1 MRTLKFFQFLVIA
14 LVSVMTI
21 SSCDKEDEN
30 PLVGTWTASYSD
42 EYGTENYLFTFNSD
56 KTFSGQVS
64 YSETE
69 IYHMS
74 GTYILDEATSN
85 VDTRTE
91 LQIQE
96 AMLELMKDKT
106 CFVIAHRLSTIQNA
120 DCILVVK
127 EGEVIEQGTHDEL
140 MEKRGFYRSL
150 YDSQFAGK
158 QI

>member
-42 EYGTENYLFTFNSD
+42 EYGPENYLFTFNSD

-74 GTYILDEATSN
+74 GTYVLDEATSKLYMTTN
-85 VDTRTE
+85 PTDNIEGGTTTYNISISKKE
-91 LQIQE
+91 ITLTDPE
-96 AMLELMKDKT
+96 DSEFT
-106 CFVIAHRLSTIQNA
+106 
-120 DCILVVK
+120 LVFHK
-127 EGEVIEQGTHDEL
+127 
-140 MEKRGFYRSL
+140 K
-150 YDSQFAGK
+150 
-158 QI
+158 

>member
-74 GTYILDEATSN
+74 GTYILDEATS
-85 VDTRTE
+85 
-91 LQIQE
+91 
-96 AMLELMKDKT
+96 K
-106 CFVIAHRLSTIQNA
+106 LSMTTNPTDDIEGGTTTYNISISQKEITLT
-120 DCILVVK
+120 DPEDSEFTLVFHK
-127 EGEVIEQGTHDEL
+127 
-140 MEKRGFYRSL
+140 K
-150 YDSQFAGK
+150 
-158 QI
+158 

>member
-1 MRTLKFFQFLVIA
+1 MRTFKFFQLLVIA
-14 LVSVMTI
+14 LVSTMIV

-74 GTYILDEATSN
+74 GTYVLDEATSKLYMTTN
-85 VDTRTE
+85 PTDDIEGGTTTYNISKKE
-91 LQIQE
+91 ITLTDPE
-96 AMLELMKDKT
+96 DSEFT
-106 CFVIAHRLSTIQNA
+106 
-120 DCILVVK
+120 LVFHK
-127 EGEVIEQGTHDEL
+127 
-140 MEKRGFYRSL
+140 K
-150 YDSQFAGK
+150 
-158 QI
+158 

>member
-1 MRTLKFFQFLVIA
+1 MRTFKFFQLLVIA
-14 LVSVMTI
+14 LVSTMIV

-74 GTYILDEATSN
+74 GTYVLDEATSKLYMTTN
-85 VDTRTE
+85 PTDDIEGGTTTYNIFISQKE
-91 LQIQE
+91 ITLTDPE
-96 AMLELMKDKT
+96 DSEFT
-106 CFVIAHRLSTIQNA
+106 
-120 DCILVVK
+120 LVFHK
-127 EGEVIEQGTHDEL
+127 
-140 MEKRGFYRSL
+140 K
-150 YDSQFAGK
+150 
-158 QI
+158 

>member
-74 GTYILDEATSN
+74 GTYILDEATSKLYMTTN
-85 VDTRTE
+85 PTDDIEGGT
-91 LQIQE
+91 
-96 AMLELMKDKT
+96 
-106 CFVIAHRLSTIQNA
+106 TIYNISISQKEITLT
-120 DCILVVK
+120 DPEDSEFTLVFHK
-127 EGEVIEQGTHDEL
+127 
-140 MEKRGFYRSL
+140 K
-150 YDSQFAGK
+150 
-158 QI
+158 

>member
-1 MRTLKFFQFLVIA
+1 MRTFKFFQLLVIA
-14 LVSVMTI
+14 LVSTMIV

-74 GTYILDEATSN
+74 GTYILDEATSKLYMTTN
-85 VDTRTE
+85 PTDDIERGTTTYNISISKKE
-91 LQIQE
+91 ITLTDPE
-96 AMLELMKDKT
+96 DSEFT
-106 CFVIAHRLSTIQNA
+106 
-120 DCILVVK
+120 LVFHK
-127 EGEVIEQGTHDEL
+127 
-140 MEKRGFYRSL
+140 K
-150 YDSQFAGK
+150 
-158 QI
+158 

>member
-1 MRTLKFFQFLVIA
+1 MRTFKFFQLLVIA
-14 LVSVMTI
+14 LVSTMIV

-74 GTYILDEATSN
+74 GTYVLDEATSKLYMTTN
-85 VDTRTE
+85 PTDDSEGGTTTYNISISKKE
-91 LQIQE
+91 ITLTDPE
-96 AMLELMKDKT
+96 DSEFT
-106 CFVIAHRLSTIQNA
+106 
-120 DCILVVK
+120 LVFHK
-127 EGEVIEQGTHDEL
+127 
-140 MEKRGFYRSL
+140 K
-150 YDSQFAGK
+150 
-158 QI
+158 

>member
-1 MRTLKFFQFLVIA
+1 MRTFKFFQLLVIS
-14 LVSVMTI
+14 LVSTMIV

-74 GTYILDEATSN
+74 GTYVLDEATSKLYMTTN
-85 VDTRTE
+85 PTDDIEGGTTTYNISISKKE
-91 LQIQE
+91 ITLTDPE
-96 AMLELMKDKT
+96 DSEFT
-106 CFVIAHRLSTIQNA
+106 
-120 DCILVVK
+120 LVFHK
-127 EGEVIEQGTHDEL
+127 
-140 MEKRGFYRSL
+140 K
-150 YDSQFAGK
+150 
-158 QI
+158 

>member
-69 IYHMS
+69 IYNMS
-74 GTYILDEATSN
+74 GTYILDEATSKLYMTTN
-85 VDTRTE
+85 PTDDIEGGTTTYNISISQKE
-91 LQIQE
+91 ITLTDPE
-96 AMLELMKDKT
+96 DSEFT
-106 CFVIAHRLSTIQNA
+106 
-120 DCILVVK
+120 LVFHK
-127 EGEVIEQGTHDEL
+127 
-140 MEKRGFYRSL
+140 K
-150 YDSQFAGK
+150 
-158 QI
+158 

>member
-1 MRTLKFFQFLVIA
+1 MRTFKFFQLLVIA
-14 LVSVMTI
+14 LVSTMIV

-74 GTYILDEATSN
+74 GTYVLDEATSK
-85 VDTRTE
+85 
-91 LQIQE
+91 LY
-96 AMLELMKDKT
+96 M
-106 CFVIAHRLSTIQNA
+106 STNPTDDIEGGTTTYN
-120 DCILVVK
+120 ISISKK
-127 EGEVIEQGTHDEL
+127 EITLTDPE
-140 MEKRGFYRSL
+140 
-150 YDSQFAGK
+150 DSEFTFHK
-158 QI
+158 K

>member
-14 LVSVMTI
+14 LVSGMTI

-74 GTYILDEATSN
+74 GTYILDEATSKLYMTTN
-85 VDTRTE
+85 PTDDIEGGT
-91 LQIQE
+91 
-96 AMLELMKDKT
+96 
-106 CFVIAHRLSTIQNA
+106 TIYNISISQKEITLT
-120 DCILVVK
+120 DPEDSEFTLVFHK
-127 EGEVIEQGTHDEL
+127 
-140 MEKRGFYRSL
+140 K
-150 YDSQFAGK
+150 
-158 QI
+158 

>member
-1 MRTLKFFQFLVIA
+1 MRTLKFFQLLVIA
-14 LVSVMTI
+14 LVSTMIV

-74 GTYILDEATSN
+74 GTYVLDEATSKLYMTTN
-85 VDTRTE
+85 PTDDIEGGTMAYNISISKKEITLTDPE
-91 LQIQE
+91 DSE
-96 AMLELMKDKT
+96 FT
-106 CFVIAHRLSTIQNA
+106 
-120 DCILVVK
+120 LVFHK
-127 EGEVIEQGTHDEL
+127 
-140 MEKRGFYRSL
+140 K
-150 YDSQFAGK
+150 
-158 QI
+158 

>member
-1 MRTLKFFQFLVIA
+1 MRTLKFFQLLVIA
-14 LVSVMTI
+14 LVSTMIV

-74 GTYILDEATSN
+74 GTYVLDEATSKLYMTTN
-85 VDTRTE
+85 PTDDIEGGTTTYNISISKKE
-91 LQIQE
+91 IKLTDPE
-96 AMLELMKDKT
+96 DSEFT
-106 CFVIAHRLSTIQNA
+106 
-120 DCILVVK
+120 LVFHK
-127 EGEVIEQGTHDEL
+127 
-140 MEKRGFYRSL
+140 K
-150 YDSQFAGK
+150 
-158 QI
+158 

>member
-74 GTYILDEATSN
+74 GTYVLDEATSKLYMTTN
-85 VDTRTE
+85 PTDDIEGGTTTYNISISKKE
-91 LQIQE
+91 ITLTDPE
-96 AMLELMKDKT
+96 DSEFT
-106 CFVIAHRLSTIQNA
+106 
-120 DCILVVK
+120 LVFHK
-127 EGEVIEQGTHDEL
+127 
-140 MEKRGFYRSL
+140 K
-150 YDSQFAGK
+150 
-158 QI
+158 

>member
-1 MRTLKFFQFLVIA
+1 MRTFKFLVIA
-14 LVSVMTI
+14 LVSTMIV

-74 GTYILDEATSN
+74 GTYVLDEATSKLYMTTN
-85 VDTRTE
+85 PTDDIEGGTTTYNISISQKE
-91 LQIQE
+91 ITLTDPE
-96 AMLELMKDKT
+96 DSEFT
-106 CFVIAHRLSTIQNA
+106 
-120 DCILVVK
+120 LVFHK
-127 EGEVIEQGTHDEL
+127 
-140 MEKRGFYRSL
+140 K
-150 YDSQFAGK
+150 
-158 QI
+158 

>member
-1 MRTLKFFQFLVIA
+1 MRTFKFFQLLVIA
-14 LVSVMTI
+14 LVSTMIV

-74 GTYILDEATSN
+74 GTYVLDEATSKLYMTTN
-85 VDTRTE
+85 PTDDIEGGTTTYNISISQKE
-91 LQIQE
+91 ITLTDPE
-96 AMLELMKDKT
+96 DSEFT
-106 CFVIAHRLSTIQNA
+106 
-120 DCILVVK
+120 LVFHK
-127 EGEVIEQGTHDEL
+127 
-140 MEKRGFYRSL
+140 K
-150 YDSQFAGK
+150 
-158 QI
+158 

>member
-14 LVSVMTI
+14 LVSVRTI

-74 GTYILDEATSN
+74 GTYILDEATSKLYMTTN
-85 VDTRTE
+85 PTDDIEGGTTTYNISISQKE
-91 LQIQE
+91 ITLTDPE
-96 AMLELMKDKT
+96 DSEFT
-106 CFVIAHRLSTIQNA
+106 
-120 DCILVVK
+120 LVFHK
-127 EGEVIEQGTHDEL
+127 
-140 MEKRGFYRSL
+140 K
-150 YDSQFAGK
+150 
-158 QI
+158 

>member
-74 GTYILDEATSN
+74 GTHILDEATSKLYMTTN
-85 VDTRTE
+85 PTDDIEGGTTTYNISISQKE
-91 LQIQE
+91 ITLTDPE
-96 AMLELMKDKT
+96 DSEFT
-106 CFVIAHRLSTIQNA
+106 
-120 DCILVVK
+120 LVFHK
-127 EGEVIEQGTHDEL
+127 
-140 MEKRGFYRSL
+140 K
-150 YDSQFAGK
+150 
-158 QI
+158 